1 MGIARD
7 VTRRAQNPEVILQ
20 YAKQQNE
27 QMIHVP
33 DGMFRWED
41 DTLGNGI
48 QSAVVLG
55 LLFPFSGN
63 V

>member
-20 YAKQQNE
+20 YAKPQNE

-33 DGMFRWED
+33 DGMFRWKD
-41 DTLGNGI
+41 DTLGSGI
-48 QSAVVLG
+48 QSAVV
-55 LLFPFSGN
+55 SG
-63 V
+63 VSGPVFG